1 MLKIKIPF
9 GFKMISIDDRLIIYT
24 GKIRIKAEP
33 DFLMNAL
40 QNYQEHLTFVQSKGW
55 GTCTTITFCTTNIV
69 LKNQLMDAINQTLAQ
84 IMHARIDRKYNCN
97 ATVFN
102 PEMIDEYLVAF

>member
-9 GFKMISIDDRLIIYT
+9 GFKTIQLDNFMTIYT
-24 GKIRIKAEP
+24 GKIRIKA
-33 DFLMNAL
+33 DANDLINAL
-40 QNYQEHLTFVQSKGW
+40 QNHLEHLTFTEGRNN
-55 GTCTTITFCTTNIV
+55 CTTITFCTTSIL
-69 LKNQLMDAINQTLAQ
+69 LKNQLMNAINQLLAQ

-102 PEMIDEYLVAF
+102 PENIEDYLPF